1 MMDDSCFVMTAR
13 CTRSNNRGRPFASF
27 AYSGSAFPLYGI
39 TEKQLLGETGDDP
52 RNPTL
57 GIDCRT
63 VFSTGQKQIDV
74 IGPIPEVA
82 EAVLEPHRTYWT
94 QKS

>member
-1 MMDDSCFVMTAR
+1 
-13 CTRSNNRGRPFASF
+13 
-27 AYSGSAFPLYGI
+27 
-39 TEKQLLGETGDDP
+39 
-52 RNPTL
+52 L